1 MQNATRHGS
10 VGMKNAKRLAR
21 VSTEKDAEHAGYFIT
36 FYIQQND
43 MKRGFAW
50 GKLFLRTGAPGNI
63 KLMIR
68 YDTAEEIGG
77 FNGAQDSSGIPSNKT

>member
-1 MQNATRHGS
+1 MRGSISLALVVTSAADTCPTCTSSDMTSSKSGGKALQNATRHGS

-43 MKRGFAW
+43 MKRGFA
-50 GKLFLRTGAPGNI
+50 
-63 KLMIR
+63 
-68 YDTAEEIGG
+68 
-77 FNGAQDSSGIPSNKT
+77 